1 MMPSNRLPLLLPVLV
16 VVFNALLVHAATLFT
31 GGTIISWS
39 HAKES
44 LEIIR
49 NGSILVEDTTIT
61 AIWSGAP
68 TIALPSNLTTVN
80 TTNDIISTGFIDT
93 HRHSWQTLFKTIGS
107 NTTLLEYFTRY
118 GPSSPAQRLFT
129 PEDLYLSQLLGYN
142 EALHAGVTTI
152 VDYASHT
159 WSSEHAKTGLKG
171 MVDSGIRGVFAYQPS
186 EYGNFTWNDTVS
198 TFRSMASNKTALG
211 SRMDLGLAY
220 DSFSRTGEVA
230 ERQIR
235 DVIALAK

>member
-1 MMPSNRLPLLLPVLV
+1 MMPSERSPFLFFLFS
-16 VVFNALLVHAATLFT
+16 VVFNALSVQAATLFT
-31 GGTIISWS
+31 GGTIITWS
-39 HAKES
+39 NTTES
-44 LEIIR
+44 LDIIR
-49 NGSILVEDTTIT
+49 NGSILVEDNTIT

-129 PEDLYLSQLLGYN
+129 PEDLYLSQLLGYY
-142 EALHAGVTTI
+142 EALNAGVTTI

-159 WSSEHAKTGLKG
+159 WSSEHAHIGLKG
-171 MVDSGIRGVFAYQPS
+171 MVDSGVRGV
-186 EYGNFTWNDTVS
+186 
-198 TFRSMASNKTALG
+198 
-211 SRMDLGLAY
+211 LA
-220 DSFSRTGEVA
+220 
-230 ERQIR
+230 
-235 DVIALAK
+235 